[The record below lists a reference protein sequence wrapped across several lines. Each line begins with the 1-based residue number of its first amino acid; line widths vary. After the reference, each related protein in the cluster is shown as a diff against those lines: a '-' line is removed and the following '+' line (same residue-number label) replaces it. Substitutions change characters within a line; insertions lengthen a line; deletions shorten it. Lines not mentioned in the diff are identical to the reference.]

1 MGGQK
6 VSYVQFAERNL
17 NKKVFE
23 KFYTLT
29 GITENQKELSLEGK
43 TQRLSVSNYQIHK
56 SVTESKEQAIK
67 IYGHNIKIVMR
78 RRFSPE
84 IRDYMG
90 DVWSSKEDW
99 CVIRFS
105 STPEAMKGF
114 KEASEE
120 ELSLFLEKVEE
131 LIRKIIREAPA
142 VAEETKKKNMNSLM
156 NSI

>member
-1 MGGQK
+1 M
-6 VSYVQFAERNL
+6 SFIQFAERNL
-17 NKKVFE
+17 NKEVFE
-23 KFYTLT
+23 KLYALT
-29 GITENQKELSLEGK
+29 GIKENQKELSLEGK
-43 TQRLSVSNYQIHK
+43 TQRLSVSNHQLHK
-56 SVTESKEQAIK
+56 SIAESKEQAIK

-78 RRFSPE
+78 HSFSPE

-90 DVWSSKEDW
+90 NIWSSKTDW

-105 STPEAMKGF
+105 STPGAMRGF

-131 LIRKIIREAPA
+131 LIRKIVKEAPVVEKEA
-142 VAEETKKKNMNSLM
+142 KKKNLNSLM

>member
-6 VSYVQFAERNL
+6 VSYVQFAERKL
-17 NKKVFE
+17 DKEVFE
-23 KFYTLT
+23 RLYALT
-29 GITENQKELSLEGK
+29 GIKENRKELSLKGK
-43 TQRLSVSNYQIHK
+43 TQRLSVVNLQLHK
-56 SVTESKEQAIK
+56 SIAESKEQAIE
-67 IYGHNIKIVMR
+67 IYGHDIKIVMR
-78 RRFSPE
+78 RGFSPE
-84 IRDYMG
+84 IKDYMG

-120 ELSLFLEKVEE
+120 ELSLFLEKVEK

-142 VAEETKKKNMNSLM
+142 VAEKSRKKNLDEMM

>member
-1 MGGQK
+1 M
-6 VSYVQFAERNL
+6 SYVQFAERNL

-56 SVTESKEQAIK
+56 SVTESKEQAIE
-67 IYGHNIKIVMR
+67 IYGHDIKIVMR
-78 RRFSPE
+78 YRFSPE

-90 DVWSSKEDW
+90 NIWSSKEDL
-99 CVIRFS
+99 CVIKFS
-105 STPEAMKGF
+105 STPSAMRGF

-131 LIRKIIREAPA
+131 LIRKIVKEAPA
-142 VAEETKKKNMNSLM
+142 VAAEAKKKNLEELM